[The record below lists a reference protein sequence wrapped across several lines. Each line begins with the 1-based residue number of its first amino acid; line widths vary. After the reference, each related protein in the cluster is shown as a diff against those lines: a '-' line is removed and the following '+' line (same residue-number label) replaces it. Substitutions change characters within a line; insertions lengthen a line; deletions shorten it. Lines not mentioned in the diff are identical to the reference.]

1 MTTDVGEEFRAK
13 PTRVLPAEKV
23 RELSQLS
30 AWRATWSLVKTW
42 SLLVGMI
49 WAAVRWPRWWMVA
62 IAMVVV
68 AAGQHGLAV
77 LVHESAHHRMY
88 KTRWWNDLAGKLCA
102 WPMGLSMLSYR
113 IIHRMHHNHLYED
126 VDPDLAL
133 IAGYPR
139 GRMYLAKRLLRDL
152 FGLTTVKNVQYFM
165 GSTVRRDRK
174 DDTSPRLQRA
184 ARRDRWIAAGIY
196 FGMLA
201 AGVATGTWRWLL
213 LLWVIPLVT
222 LLQVILRL
230 RAVCEHGAVTDL
242 STPLRAARTTL
253 APRALRWLMFP
264 HQVFYH
270 VEHHLYPSVPHYR
283 LPDCHR
289 ALRGAGILADAEVVT
304 LGVAM
309 RKVFAERA
317 AAEAALG
324 DAS

>member
-1 MTTDVGEEFRAK
+1 MTTTISIGEEFREKA
-13 PTRVLPAEKV
+13 TRGLPPEQV
-23 RELSQLS
+23 RELSQLNS
-30 AWRATWSLVKTW
+30 WRATWSLVKNW
-42 SLLVGMI
+42 GMLALAI
-49 WAAVRWPRWWMVA
+49 FAAVRWPRWWVIA
-62 IAMVVV
+62 IVMVVV

-88 KTRWWNDLAGKLCA
+88 KTRWWNDLSGKLCA

-113 IIHRMHHNHLYED
+113 IIHRIHHNHLYED

-139 GRMYLAKRLLRDL
+139 GRLYLFKKLVKDLL
-152 FGLTTVKNVQYFM
+152 GITTFKNVQYFM
-165 GSTVRRDRK
+165 GRKVRRDK
-174 DDTSPRLQRA
+174 KNDTSPILRRA
-184 ARRDRWIAAGIY
+184 ARHDRRLTTLVYIGPLPDRIATAK
-196 FGMLA
+196 
-201 AGVATGTWRWLL
+201 WRCFLL
-213 LLWVIPLVT
+213 RCVVPLVT
-222 LLQVILRL
+222 LLKVILRL

-242 STPLRAARTTL
+242 STPLRAARTTF
-253 APRALRWLMFP
+253 APHGLRWLMFP

-289 ALRGAGILADAEVVT
+289 ALRDAGILEGAEVVT

-317 AAEAALG
+317 IV
-324 DAS
+324 

>member
-1 MTTDVGEEFRAK
+1 MTTTIKEGEEFREKAA
-13 PTRVLPAEKV
+13 RGLPPEQV
-23 RELSQLS
+23 RELSQLDP
-30 AWRATWSLVKTW
+30 WRATLSLVKN
-42 SLLVGMI
+42 
-49 WAAVRWPRWWMVA
+49 WAMLAAAIGVAVRWPRWWVVA
-62 IAMVVV
+62 MAMLVV

-88 KTRWWNDLAGKLCA
+88 KTRWWNDLSGKLGA

-113 IIHRMHHNHLYED
+113 IIHRIHHNHLYED

-139 GRMYLAKRLLRDL
+139 GRGYLFRKLVKDL
-152 FGLTTVKNVQYFM
+152 FGITTVKNVQYFM
-165 GSTVRRDRK
+165 GRTVQRDKK
-174 DDTSPRLQRA
+174 DDTSPLLRAA
-184 ARRDRWIAAGIY
+184 ARRDRKIATAVY
-196 FGMLA
+196 FGL
-201 AGVATGTWRWLL
+201 VALSIASGTWRWFL
-213 LLWVIPLVT
+213 LLWVLPLVT

-242 STPLRAARTTL
+242 TTPLRAARTTF
-253 APRALRWLMFP
+253 APHGLRWLMFP

-289 ALRGAGILADAEVVT
+289 ALRDAGILEGAEVVT

-317 AAEAALG
+317 IV
-324 DAS
+324 